1 MAFLLDTHVWLWGI
15 NEPDRLPMSVRREL
29 EVAAEPP
36 RLSAISYWE
45 VLLLAEKDRISLS
58 PNPQTWLRDAARS
71 VKEVPL
77 TFEVAATSRR
87 LQLNHEDPADR
98 FIVATAKVFGLRLV
112 TADARLLHC
121 PDVQTFWD
129 H

>member
-45 VLLLAEKDRISLS
+45 VLLLAEKGRISLS

-71 VKEVPL
+71 VKEVPV